1 MDFKQQIICI
11 FNENGIDPLEQIQLK
26 EIDSIQ
32 YISIIVEIE
41 QLFGIVLPDFLLMRN
56 EFVDFEAFIN
66 VVAEEYRRNNENELI
81 ESK

>member
-1 MDFKQQIICI
+1 MDLKQQIICI

-41 QLFGIVLPDFLLMRN
+41 QLFEIVLPDYLLMRN
-56 EFVDFEAFIN
+56 EFVDFEGFIN
-66 VVAEEYRRNNENELI
+66 VVAEEYRKNNENGLT
-81 ESK
+81 EST